1 MLNIATL
8 KRQHEQIGE
17 LLTELKQDIA
27 RGSLEQEASSIALK
41 ISILAGKLKVHL
53 DTEDRYMYP
62 QLLQSGKT
70 ELKKLAQAYMD
81 EMGYISKAFMNYKDR
96 FNTKSKI
103 RGNPQVFLKESQ
115 EMLEVIGQRIE
126 KEDVSLY
133 TVLE

>member
-27 RGSLEQEASSIALK
+27 RGSLEQEASNIALK
-41 ISILAGKLKVHL
+41 INILAGKLKVHL

-62 QLLQSGKT
+62 QLLQSRET

-81 EMGYISKAFMNYKDR
+81 EMGYISKAFTNYKGR

-103 RGNPQVFLKESQ
+103 LGNPQVFLKESQ

-126 KEDVSLY
+126 KEDVALY